1 MPGLLYQM
9 ICLTNLPHSSIKL
22 FDVANS
28 SPSRPPFSP
37 LQTGFKGQSHN
48 VLLGFVCLFFFF
60 IVLYNYDDVIPNLF
74 MKNVMLKDFENLFSY
89 HIADMS

>member
-1 MPGLLYQM
+1 MYAWTTLSDVLQTY
-9 ICLTNLPHSSIKL
+9 LTAPLNYLTWLIHPPPDPL
-22 FDVANS
+22 F
-28 SPSRPPFSP
+28 PP

-74 MKNVMLKDFENLFSY
+74 MKNVMLKDF
-89 HIADMS
+89 